1 MELNIDD
8 NKCTL
13 LIIKNIDPQLIN
25 ELNINMCINIK
36 SFETLI
42 NSNVGIASAI
52 TSYARIH
59 MIPYKIN
66 PNTLYTDTDSIFTT
80 EALPNDLIGKE
91 LGLMKD
97 ELNGSIIK
105 EILVLGCKQY
115 GYHYILSNNNI
126 IEKSVWAGV
135 TRDSLTFQELKTL
148 FKGRI
153 NTIR

>member
-1 MELNIDD
+1 MI
-8 NKCTL
+8 KYKTL
-13 LIIKNIDPQLIN
+13 
-25 ELNINMCINIK
+25 E
-36 SFETLI
+36 
-42 NSNVGIASAI
+42 GIEVF
-52 TSYARIH
+52 
-59 MIPYKIN
+59 
-66 PNTLYTDTDSIFTT
+66 YTDTDSIFVNKP
-80 EALPNDLIGKE
+80 LPDYLVGTE

-97 ELNGSIIK
+97 ELNGQVIK

-153 NTIR
+153 NY